1 MTSRTVGQVWVY
13 TLYTGIYEIILLT
26 SISKE
31 NVFRGILLYS
41 TYKEAEMIG
50 LEVKT
55 GLSFLRR
62 SHNYCLWTCPL

>member
-1 MTSRTVGQVWVY
+1 MTLRTIGQVWVY

-41 TYKEAEMIG
+41 NIDPGMVG